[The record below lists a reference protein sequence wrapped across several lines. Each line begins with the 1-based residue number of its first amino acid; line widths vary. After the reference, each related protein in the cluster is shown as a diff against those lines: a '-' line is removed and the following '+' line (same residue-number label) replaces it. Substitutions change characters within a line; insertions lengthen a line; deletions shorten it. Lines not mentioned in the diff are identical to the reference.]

1 MFQIP
6 SRAFKV
12 IMLVVFILIL
22 FLVVFVVVKKSAV
35 KKTVVKPETTQV
47 PLTPVNPLTPPN
59 SPADIPAE
67 TIPETRMT
75 PPVVGV
81 EQNTGVPSSAV
92 SPNEALKLLPTNG
105 TSATVPSVTPSPM
118 TNALPSSP
126 TTPASPIAPKGSR

>member
-1 MFQIP
+1 MFQVS

-22 FLVVFVVVKKSAV
+22 FLAVVVVVKKSTV
-35 KKTVVKPETTQV
+35 KKTVVKPEMTQV

-67 TIPETRMT
+67 TIPESQMI

-92 SPNEALKLLPTNG
+92 SPNEALKLLPANG
-105 TSATVPSVTPSPM
+105 TSTTVPSMTPSPM

-126 TTPASPIAPKGSR
+126 STSTPPKASR